1 MCLQHPIGA
10 VLKCQKK
17 RYTMT
22 ATSRPLRSIDH
33 RADLNE
39 PPADSSP
46 YIIDFFAGRD
56 RLFAETDQA
65 TKQFEIEQRVRTAAA
80 RSKRRDELFDPLE
93 DWLYSLISAAALVS
107 VILAILCMAEFRT
120 PGTRLPEEQPISH
133 TESFYNDAKSR

>member
-1 MCLQHPIGA
+1 
-10 VLKCQKK
+10 
-17 RYTMT
+17 MT

-46 YIIDFFAGRD
+46 CIIDFFAGRD
-56 RLFAETDQA
+56 RLIAETDRA
-65 TKQFEIEQRVRTAAA
+65 TKKFEFEQAVRTAAA
-80 RSKRRDELFDPLE
+80 RSERADELFDPLE

-107 VILAILCMAEFRT
+107 VILAILCMAKFRT
-120 PGTRLPEEQPISH
+120 PDTQIPEQQPISH

>member
-1 MCLQHPIGA
+1 
-10 VLKCQKK
+10 
-17 RYTMT
+17 MT
-22 ATSRPLRSIDH
+22 ATSRPLRSIH
-33 RADLNE
+33 RRADLNE

-46 YIIDFFAGRD
+46 CIIDFFAGRD
-56 RLFAETDQA
+56 RLLAEIDQA
-65 TKQFEIEQRVRTAAA
+65 PKQFDIEQPFRMAAA
-80 RSKRRDELFDPLE
+80 RPERSVELFDPLE

>member
-1 MCLQHPIGA
+1 
-10 VLKCQKK
+10 
-17 RYTMT
+17 MT

-46 YIIDFFAGRD
+46 CIIDFFAGRD
-56 RLFAETDQA
+56 RLLAEIDQA
-65 TKQFEIEQRVRTAAA
+65 TEEFEIEQPVRTAAS
-80 RSKRRDELFDPLE
+80 RSERPDELFDPLE

-107 VILAILCMAEFRT
+107 VILAILCMAEFRM
-120 PGTRLPEEQPISH
+120 PGTQLPKQQPISH

>member
-1 MCLQHPIGA
+1 
-10 VLKCQKK
+10 
-17 RYTMT
+17 MT

-46 YIIDFFAGRD
+46 CIIEFFAGRD
-56 RLFAETDQA
+56 RLLTEIDQ
-65 TKQFEIEQRVRTAAA
+65 TTEQFEIEQPVRADTG
-80 RSKRRDELFDPLE
+80 RPKRPVELFDPLE

-107 VILAILCMAEFRT
+107 VILAILSMADFRI
-120 PGTRLPEEQPISH
+120 PRTRLPGQQPISH

>member
-1 MCLQHPIGA
+1 
-10 VLKCQKK
+10 
-17 RYTMT
+17 MT
-22 ATSRPLRSIDH
+22 ATSRPLRSFDH
-33 RADLNE
+33 HPDLNE

-56 RLFAETDQA
+56 RLLAEIDQA
-65 TKQFEIEQRVRTAAA
+65 TEEFEIEQPVRTAAS
-80 RSKRRDELFDPLE
+80 RSERPDELFDPLE

-120 PGTRLPEEQPISH
+120 PGTQLPKQQPISH